1 MPVDAHSH
9 CGERSSLRE
18 PSNLCERPR
27 EKNKKGCR
35 RISLQKPAPLPGPG
49 QAAITDNTF
58 RISQREVIYP
68 SQGRPMTAVML
79 CGRAGYA
86 MMSFQRRNQ
95 RLASVW
101 GGLVVLVFF
110 KLCLNFLFF
119 SFIFAFKIHPET
131 FPNQISLQEPSLPTP
146 SFPVVPCWRRA
157 LDPYWEMGRS
167 HGLLS
172 ATETSL
178 ATAWITLERVSFSAP
193 PPEMSEKNKTHCVT
207 VMRHILVLFI
217 L

>member
-9 CGERSSLRE
+9 CGECSSLRE

-27 EKNKKGCR
+27 EKTKKGCR

-68 SQGRPMTAVML
+68 SQGRPMMAVML

-86 MMSFQRRNQ
+86 MMSFQRKNQ

-101 GGLVVLVFF
+101 GGLAVLVFF

-119 SFIFAFKIHPET
+119 FFLHSKFTQRRFQTK
-131 FPNQISLQEPSLPTP
+131 SLSKSLPSPLPLSPLSRAGAGHWILTGKWVGHTVYCQP
-146 SFPVVPCWRRA
+146 QRPLWPPRESLWR
-157 LDPYWEMGRS
+157 ES
-167 HGLLS
+167 HFLHHLLKCQRK
-172 ATETSL
+172 
-178 ATAWITLERVSFSAP
+178 IKP
-193 PPEMSEKNKTHCVT
+193 T
-207 VMRHILVLFI
+207 VWL
-217 L
+217 